1 MKRKVVSQRRA
12 VRAQTKKLIA
22 SFADP
27 AVDETLQLPEL
38 VTALP
43 TIFESAVAYILSE
56 FDYEANLHSNTAIA
70 VRLLAVSAER
80 FERIARTSA

>member
-1 MKRKVVSQRRA
+1 MKRKVVLQRRTT
-12 VRAQTKKLIA
+12 RAQTKKLIA

-27 AVDETLQLPEL
+27 AVDGTLQLPEL
-38 VTALP
+38 VAALP

-80 FERIARTSA
+80 FERIVRTSA